1 MTSSSAAGA
10 DQHWRRTEEG
20 EGEGEAERQSQ
31 PPQKGKRNVIW
42 TRTCPWLVMDVGARS
57 GGLVVGKVRIWFVRF
72 CRKFEENGSFIRW
85 RWGMGVKGFGGQMES
100 R

>member
-72 CRKFEENGSFIRW
+72 VENLKR
-85 RWGMGVKGFGGQMES
+85 MEVLYGGDGGWE
-100 R
+100 